1 MKNKKQIIKFSA
13 LAVFLVLAFLSVR
26 YFGVSEILRP
36 AMIKEKILMFGMFA
50 PFVFMLFYAGA
61 TVAFIP
67 GTPLTIA
74 AGALFGPIFGT
85 LYTVVGATTGAALA
99 FILTRTIGRGFVGD
113 LEGEKW
119 KKLSEYDKKMEEN
132 GLGVVL
138 FLRFVPLFPFNGL
151 NFALGLTKVKF
162 KDYFLGTVIGILPG
176 SFAYVYL
183 GDSLASLSVWKIAL
197 AILLLSALSFAP
209 SFFQKRK
216 NSVK

>member
-1 MKNKKQIIKFSA
+1 
-13 LAVFLVLAFLSVR
+13 
-26 YFGVSEILRP
+26 
-36 AMIKEKILMFGMFA
+36 MIKEKILMFGMLA
-50 PFVFMLFYAGA
+50 PFAYMLAYAVA
-61 TVAFIP
+61 TVVFVP
-67 GTPLTIA
+67 GAPLTIA
-74 AGALFGPIFGT
+74 GGALFGPIFGT
-85 LYTVVGATTGAALA
+85 LYTVVGATAGAVLA

-119 KKLSEYDKKMEEN
+119 KKLSKYDKKMEEN
-132 GLGVVL
+132 GLGAVL

-162 KDYFLGTVIGILPG
+162 KDYFWGTIIGILPG

-183 GDSLASLSVWKIAL
+183 GDSLASPSVWKIAL

-216 NSVK
+216 NRVK